1 MSMLFLVHSKNQ
13 NLMSLKLWM
22 EGSFL
27 KKTNTNEP
35 CPGVALFYNI
45 EQMICFV
52 ASNGA
57 DVGVT
62 DTQ

>member
-1 MSMLFLVHSKNQ
+1 MLFRVQSKNQ

-22 EGSFL
+22 DGSFL
-27 KKTNTNEP
+27 KKTDTDEP
-35 CPGVALFYNI
+35 CPSVALFYDI

-52 ASNGA
+52 ASNWA
-57 DVGVT
+57 DVGDT